1 MAVTFNFEGGTI
13 SSDFLNDQGNPWTI
27 QTTDVNAGTYGIEAE
42 SGNDA
47 DSSNLFL
54 FGDFD
59 AGDVTFYEKVSSETD
74 FDFGRFFLE
83 NTERT
88 AAAAQLEVSGNAG
101 SFTQRTV
108 AITAGVHCLQWTYT
122 KDSVD
127 PANDD
132 TWYIDDIVVPDYT
145 LVDLSDAET
154 FATIPTTDG
163 WTDDATYPW
172 RTYTRKMFNAT
183 GSGRSGSI
191 THSQTTTLTYDSDAG
206 APAGNAVAVFRAD
219 AEGNFDELDYIVDS
233 VTQQSAS
240 GANGAQSGTP
250 RVWIKSV
257 ASGAHTYE
265 YEFGKDGSDTQGRDQ
280 GEIFML
286 YAPGM
291 GVEAAIGLAWQENAW
306 VNAGW
311 ASGAWSTTATVTGSG
326 TPAAQSATTS
336 GSGTSES
343 TGSGTPAAQASTI
356 TGAGTTET
364 AGTGTLA
371 ADSATTSGAGTSES
385 TGSGTP
391 AAQSATTSG
400 SGTVVG
406 TIAGGGTLGADS
418 ATTSGAGTSESTGAG
433 TPAAQASTITG
444 AGTSESTGAGTPA
457 AQAATITGAGT
468 ASTAGTGTLDG
479 QAATMS
485 GSGVIKSVGTGAI
498 VADVADVTGEGTTSL
513 VFGSGAPAA
522 QAATITGAGTSASTG
537 SGTLNAS
544 LAEMN
549 GTDQENTYNWNG
561 FTGRPGGDSG
571 VAFQVKAV

>member
-1 MAVTFNFEGGTI
+1 VAVTFNFEGGTI
-13 SSDFLNDQGNPWTI
+13 SSDFLNDQGNPWVI

-88 AAAAQLEVSGNAG
+88 AAAAQLEVSGNPG

-250 RVWIKSV
+250 RVWIKAVS
-257 ASGAHTYE
+257 SGAHTYE

-336 GSGTSES
+336 GAGTSES